1 MGHRTPTLKTL
12 CGLHADFM
20 RILCGMFAEL
30 DGASLT
36 CPTPFAQRLGLT
48 LLMQRR
54 SPYDRH
60 CLAARA
66 FRGAPG
72 SSLLLHWRA
81 VPSITRT
88 STISS
93 AFSIFERIAPA
104 KKKRRLL
111 NNMATD
117 KDAEQSLRDVGL
129 RANIYGQCL
138 TRDGSVLVSRPP
150 SPLTSMLE

>member
-1 MGHRTPTLKTL
+1 MRRAVHNEHEHEPHPTAMLP
-12 CGLHADFM
+12 GVPA
-20 RILCGMFAEL
+20 A
-30 DGASLT
+30 
-36 CPTPFAQRLGLT
+36 P
-48 LLMQRR
+48 LLMQKR
-54 SPYDRH
+54 SPCARH
-60 CLAARA
+60 RLAGHA
-66 FRGAPG
+66 FGGAPG

-104 KKKRRLL
+104 KQKRRLL

-129 RANIYGQCL
+129 RANIYGQYL

-150 SPLTSMLE
+150 APPTSMLE